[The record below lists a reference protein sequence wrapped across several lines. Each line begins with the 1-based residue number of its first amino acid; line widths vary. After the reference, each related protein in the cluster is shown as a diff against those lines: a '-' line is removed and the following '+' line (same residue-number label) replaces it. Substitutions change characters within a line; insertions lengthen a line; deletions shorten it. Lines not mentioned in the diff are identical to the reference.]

1 MGYRVGVD
9 IGGTF
14 IDFCVWDEDAA
25 QLHSL
30 KVLTTPDTPGA
41 ELIRGLDLLEQRHG
55 LSPSRITSFVHGTTV
70 GINAVIQRKGAKLA
84 LLATA
89 GFEDVIE
96 LARLRMPDAYSLFSR
111 RGAPLV
117 TRDRVFGVAERV
129 LSDGSIEQ
137 ALDEETVAR
146 AVARA
151 RAKGADGIVISLLN
165 AYRNPV
171 HEEAAARIV
180 AELAPEMFVFRST
193 EIWPVIRE
201 YERTTCA
208 LINGFVHPRIRDYL
222 DNLIAGLRG
231 RGVTATPLITKSN
244 GGLMSAEL
252 GKRACVSMILSG
264 TASGVTGAAWV
275 ARQAGIPNVITL
287 DIGGTS
293 ADVALIIDGAPQFGT
308 GEKIGDLPLYI
319 PSVAVTSIGDGG
331 GSIAW
336 VDEFGVLKVGP
347 ESAGSTPGPACYGR
361 GGTRPTITDAFAV
374 CGFLGQQDLA
384 YGMVHVDPALARAA
398 IQPIAD
404 AMKLSL
410 EQTAEAIIRVATSGM
425 FVEVSKLV
433 ARHGVDPRDFA
444 LLPFGGAGPM
454 MGCFLAR
461 EMDMARVLIPPRPGV
476 VSALGGLVSD
486 VRNDFIRTLLLQV
499 DAASGPR
506 IAEAGQAL
514 HASGLSW
521 LREEQKFDGAAQA
534 TWFADMCYRGQS
546 FEIKVPL
553 ESDWVL
559 QGAVEKIVAAFHVA
573 HEGVYDFRDE
583 ESPVQ
588 IVNLRLVMAGAT
600 PKPEIP
606 PDSEVA
612 AGAPEPETTLRV
624 FFDGDWHDLPFYQR
638 GRLRHGHRFQGP
650 CVVAQDDCTSCIP
663 PGFEASIDAVGNMIL
678 ERTGTAA

>member
-14 IDFCVWDEDAA
+14 IDFCVWDEASSR
-25 QLHSL
+25 LHSL

-41 ELIRGLDLLEQRHG
+41 ELLRGLELLQQRHG
-55 LSPSRITSFVHGTTV
+55 VDPARISSFVHGTTV
-70 GINAVIQRKGAKLA
+70 GINAVIQRKGANLV
-84 LLATA
+84 LLTTEA
-89 GFEDVIE
+89 FEDVIE

-117 TRDRVFGVAERV
+117 TRDRVFGVAERI
-129 LSDGSIEQ
+129 LADGSVEH
-137 ALDEETVAR
+137 ALERDSVIR
-146 AVARA
+146 AVALA
-151 RAKGADGIVISLLN
+151 RAKNADGIVISFIN
-165 AYRNPV
+165 AYCNPA
-171 HEEAAARIV
+171 HEEEAARLI
-180 AELAPEMFVFRST
+180 AELAPELFVFRST

-222 DNLIAGLRG
+222 DNLIGGLRS
-231 RGVTATPLITKSN
+231 RGVTAAPLITKSN

-275 ARQAGIPNVITL
+275 AREAGIPNVITL

-293 ADVALIIDGAPQFGT
+293 ADVALIIDGSPQFGT

-319 PSVAVTSIGDGG
+319 PSVAVSSIGEGG

-374 CGFLGQQDLA
+374 CGFLGQQELA

-398 IQPIAD
+398 IQPVAD
-404 AMKLSL
+404 AMGMKL
-410 EQTAEAIIRVATSGM
+410 EDTAEAIIRIAISGM

-433 ARHGVDPRDFA
+433 ARYGVDPRDFA

-486 VRNDFIRTLLLQV
+486 VRNDFIRTLLMQV
-499 DAASGPR
+499 DAATGPR
-506 IAEAGQAL
+506 IAEAAQAL
-514 HASGLSW
+514 HQAGLRW
-521 LREEQKFDGAAQA
+521 LREEQKFDGPGEAF
-534 TWFADMCYRGQS
+534 WFADMRYRGQS
-546 FEIKVPL
+546 FEIEVPL
-553 ESDWVL
+553 ETGWVL
-559 QGAVEKIVAAFHVA
+559 DGAIDPMVAAFHAA
-573 HEGVYDFRDE
+573 HEAVYDFRDE
-583 ESPVQ
+583 DSPVQ
-588 IVNLRLVMAGAT
+588 IVNLRLVMSGTT
-600 PKPEIP
+600 PKPVVP
-606 PDSEVA
+606 PD
-612 AGAPEPETTLRV
+612 AGTASGSPDAEAMLRA
-624 FFDGDWHDLPFYQR
+624 FFDGGWHDLPFYQR
-638 GRLRHGHRFQGP
+638 AGIRHGHRFQGP
-650 CVVAQDDCTSCIP
+650 CVVAQDDCTTCIP
-663 PGFEASIDAVGNMIL
+663 PGFDAMVDAVGNIIL
-678 ERTGTAA
+678 ERTGEVA